1 MKNIRFLLLLFPALL
16 PAQSDSTRLDTLR
29 AVTIS
34 ATRLP
39 ANANTSPLAV
49 SALEGR
55 YIREAQPQLT
65 LQESLATVPGV
76 FMLNDANFAQ
86 DLRIAIRG
94 FGARAAFGIR
104 GIKLLLDGIP
114 ESAPDGQA
122 QLDNLDLAT
131 VGRIEVLRGA
141 SSGLYGN
148 ASGGVISI
156 SSMPAPEQQSGYV
169 RLAGGRFGFRQLHAA
184 GGGSFKK
191 NGFRLSVSHLGLDG
205 YRAHAAMRSTLA
217 NGQWTWAPDSS
228 RQFKILLNYVNSP
241 RADDPGALT
250 LAQVGDDRRAAAATN
265 LRYDAGE
272 SVQQGRI
279 GLAYEKKWRKNQR
292 LRLRGYST
300 WRDFE
305 NRLPFQN
312 GGQAAFQRWFAGG
325 GAQYD
330 VEQKNWRFSSGV
342 DLDRQA
348 DQRQRYDN
356 LDGARGTQSLDQ
368 QETYT
373 SAGLYTLAEWTP
385 APRWTI
391 SGGGRVDLVRLAV
404 DDFFESDGLQSG
416 HSDYRRVSPWG
427 GLVLRLN
434 RRLQAYANASTNFE
448 TPTLAELSAR
458 PDNSG
463 GFNEAL
469 RPQRTLSAEI
479 GLRGQW
485 PLGFAWEVAGFRA
498 VTRDELSPYELVD
511 FPGRTFYRNA
521 GETLRAGLELAL
533 RWLPVR
539 GLELGLN
546 YTRAAFTYRQYET
559 PAGNF
564 SGRMLPGLP
573 QDWGMA
579 EVQYRHAR
587 SGIFSRV
594 QWRYSGRF
602 FADDANAVP
611 VDAYALV
618 NLRLGYSRRHLEIFL
633 GADNVFGAGYFN
645 NIRLNAGGG
654 RFYEPGSGAWFFGGV
669 AWRAE

>member
-1 MKNIRFLLLLFPALL
+1 MKKILPALCLLPGLL
-16 PAQSDSTRLDTLR
+16 PAQTDSTRLDTLR
-29 AVTIS
+29 TITIS

-39 ANANTSPLAV
+39 TNSNTSPLAV
-49 SALEGR
+49 SVLDGR

-65 LQESLATVPGV
+65 LQESLGAVPGV

-131 VGRIEVLRGA
+131 VDRIEVLRGA

-156 SSMPAPEQQSGYV
+156 SSAPVPEQHFGYV
-169 RLAGGRFGFRQLHAA
+169 RLTGGSFGFRQLHAS
-184 GGGSFKK
+184 GGGSFKN
-191 NGFRLSVSHLGLDG
+191 NGFQFSLSHLGLDG
-205 YRAHAAMRSTLA
+205 YRKHAAMRSTLA
-217 NGQWTWAPDSS
+217 NGQWAWTPDSS

-250 LAQVGDDRRAAAATN
+250 LTQVDNDRRAAAATN

-279 GLAYEKKWRKNQR
+279 GLVFEKKWRKNQQI
-292 LRLRGYST
+292 RLRGYST

-330 VEQKNWRFSSGV
+330 FLEKNWRFTTGV

-356 LDGARGTQSLDQ
+356 LDGQRGQQSLDQ
-368 QETYT
+368 QETFS
-373 SAGLYTLAEWTP
+373 SAGLYTLAEWMP
-385 APRWTI
+385 APRWTF
-391 SGGGRVDLVRLAV
+391 SGGCRFDLVRLAV

-416 HSDYRRVSPWG
+416 HSNYQRASPWG
-427 GLVLRLN
+427 GLVLRLH
-434 RRLQAYANASTNFE
+434 RQLHVYANMSTNFE

-463 GFNEAL
+463 GFNEDL
-469 RPQRTLSAEI
+469 RPQRTLSAEA

-485 PLGFAWEVAGFRA
+485 PLGFAWEVACFRA
-498 VTRDELSPYELVD
+498 VTQDELSPYELID

-521 GETLRAGLELAL
+521 GKTQRQGLELAL
-533 RWLPVR
+533 RWLPLR

-546 YTRAAFTYRQYET
+546 YTWVAFTYRQYET

-564 SGRMLPGLP
+564 SGRNLPGLP
-573 QDWGMA
+573 QHWGMA
-579 EVQYRHAR
+579 AVQYRHT
-587 SGIFSRV
+587 SGIFSKIQV
-594 QWRYSGRF
+594 RYSGRF

-611 VDAYALV
+611 VDAYVLA
-618 NLRLGYSRRHLEIFL
+618 NFRLGYSRRHLEIFL
-633 GADNVFGAGYFN
+633 GTDNVLGTRYFN

-654 RFYEPGSGAWFFGGV
+654 RFYEPGSGTWFFGGV
-669 AWRAE
+669 AWRID